1 MNKIILYNT
10 LTREKEEFK
19 PIKKGKV
26 GFYHCGP
33 TVYWTQHI
41 GNMRGMTCADVIVR
55 TLKYSGYD
63 VTHIRNYTD
72 VGHLTSDEDEGE
84 DKMEKGA
91 KREGLSPDDIARKY
105 IKIFEQ
111 DTAALNILEPNIK
124 ARATEH
130 VPEMIKMAESLIS
143 KGYAYATDLA
153 IYFDVNKF
161 KDYGNLSGQRVED
174 KESGAGK
181 GEVSDPQKRNPEDFA
196 VWFFRAGA
204 HKNALQF
211 WPSPFQSPLVEN
223 GNGFPGWHI
232 ECSAMSKKYLGD
244 TIDIHMGGIEHIPVH
259 HTNEIAQSEAANG
272 VKFVNYWIHNN
283 HLVVNDCKMAKSE
296 GTCYS
301 VEEVREKG
309 FDPIVLRYFFL
320 GAHYRAKQNFTWE
333 ALLAARNGF
342 EHLRNQI
349 RDLRFNLPALPT
361 GQAGRAGNSDLRINE
376 NFKNI
381 FLEKINDDFNMP
393 EALAV
398 MQEVLKSDL
407 SAGEKLGTIFDFD
420 KVFGLNLAGENND
433 LPLPEEIQKLIIN
446 RQQARKDKNFSE
458 SDRLRDEIE
467 KLGFTVEDSKEGMRV
482 YKK

>member
-174 KESGAGK
+174 KEAGAGK

-244 TIDIHMGGIEHIPVH
+244 
-259 HTNEIAQSEAANG
+259 
-272 VKFVNYWIHNN
+272 
-283 HLVVNDCKMAKSE
+283 
-296 GTCYS
+296 
-301 VEEVREKG
+301 
-309 FDPIVLRYFFL
+309 
-320 GAHYRAKQNFTWE
+320 
-333 ALLAARNGF
+333 
-342 EHLRNQI
+342 
-349 RDLRFNLPALPT
+349 
-361 GQAGRAGNSDLRINE
+361 
-376 NFKNI
+376 
-381 FLEKINDDFNMP
+381 
-393 EALAV
+393 
-398 MQEVLKSDL
+398 
-407 SAGEKLGTIFDFD
+407 
-420 KVFGLNLAGENND
+420 
-433 LPLPEEIQKLIIN
+433 
-446 RQQARKDKNFSE
+446 
-458 SDRLRDEIE
+458 
-467 KLGFTVEDSKEGMRV
+467 
-482 YKK
+482 